1 MHEHAFGIQGHA
13 IAVIQAALMDVLS
26 KLGKKKKQETY
37 FMNER
42 EVLYNN
48 IIMFLFQIV
57 DDLML

>member
-13 IAVIQAALMDVLS
+13 IAVIQVALMDVLS
-26 KLGKKKKQETY
+26 KLGKKKQETY

>member
-26 KLGKKKKQETY
+26 KLGKKKQETY

-42 EVLYNN
+42 EVLYIN

>member
-26 KLGKKKKQETY
+26 KLGKKKQETY